1 MGKYV
6 YNMHEEEGGR
16 ERKMETLERDRG
28 REEPEVER
36 GRE

>member
-6 YNMHEEEGGR
+6 YNMHEEEGG